1 MKKNVGILLL
11 IVIAGILSQPAYAE
25 SRAAAEKPWE
35 KFSINLGGFISTIDS
50 NLRIGANGLAVN
62 IDLEDMLGLDSEQSV
77 FRVDGIWRFSD
88 NRRHR
93 FDLGWFSYKREST
106 KQVLN
111 DFDVEGPGGS
121 RITVPAGTTVESN
134 SDVDIFKGTYSY
146 SFIQDD
152 RVDLGL
158 SIGLYVMPIKT
169 GLKAAG
175 LVDVSEAA
183 SFTAPLPVLGLRAD
197 IAITPKWFLRFGS
210 ELFYLEYDNFKGSL
224 VNAFTKLEYNP
235 WKHVGLG
242 LGVESLR
249 LKIDSESNDYPGIDF
264 NGDFEFNYTGL
275 EIYTKIFF

>member
-1 MKKNVGILLL
+1 MSVLFLILMASIFYPLGH
-11 IVIAGILSQPAYAE
+11 ADAAD
-25 SRAAAEKPWE
+25 AAARPWE

-50 NLRIGANGLAVN
+50 NLRIGSNGLAVN

-77 FRVDGIWRFSD
+77 FRVDGTWRYSE

-93 FDLGWFSYKREST
+93 LDLGWFSYKRDST
-106 KQVLN
+106 KRVLN
-111 DFDVEGPGGS
+111 DFDVEGPDGS
-121 RITVPAGTTVESN
+121 RITVPAGTTVESS
-134 SDVDIFKGTYSY
+134 SDVDIFKGAYSY

-158 SIGLYVMPIKT
+158 SIGLYVMPIKS

-175 LVDVSEAA
+175 LVDVNEAA

-197 IAITPKWFLRFGS
+197 IAIAPKWFLRFGS

-224 VNAFTKLEYNP
+224 VNASTKLEYNP

-242 LGVESLR
+242 LGVESFR
-249 LKIDSESNDYPGIDF
+249 LKIEAEGGDYPGIDF
-264 NGDFEFNYTGL
+264 NGDFEFNYTGIEL
-275 EIYTKIFF
+275 YTRIFF